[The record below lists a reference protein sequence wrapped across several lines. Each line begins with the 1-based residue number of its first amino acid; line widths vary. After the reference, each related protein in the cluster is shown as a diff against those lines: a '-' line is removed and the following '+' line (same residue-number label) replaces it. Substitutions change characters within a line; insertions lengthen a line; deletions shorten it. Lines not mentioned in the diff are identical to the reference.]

1 MKMIKEE
8 IHECNKD
15 CIGDYQD
22 CISEIESY
30 LNAHP
35 EMDEHRDAIR
45 SIIEKFMCWIT
56 EMS

>member
-1 MKMIKEE
+1 MIKEE

-45 SIIEKFMCWIT
+45 SIIEKFMC
-56 EMS
+56 